1 MGLDRTI
8 LERQLALAQSELT
21 ACESTLSGSGTE
33 QGEFKRDPQWRS
45 LNARRRQIATRL
57 QSAGKI
63 EKRNADLEQ
72 RRAAKAS
79 GEGDEE

>member
-1 MGLDRTI
+1 MGLDRSI
-8 LERQLALAQSELT
+8 LERQLALAQAKLA

-33 QGEFKRDPQWRS
+33 QGEFKRHPQWRS

-63 EKRNADLEQ
+63 EKRNAELEQ
-72 RRAAKAS
+72 RRAAKAA
-79 GEGDEE
+79 GDGNEE